1 MMTQNTPNTRAS
13 IHSNVS
19 ERNVLFLFLL
29 YAFWAFLLVNDFS
42 VDVSTQVRN
51 LSIKKTY
58 ITRLQ
63 LTRDFGMFNLI
74 ICQEKNNY
82 LK

>member
-1 MMTQNTPNTRAS
+1 MTQNTPKTKAS
-13 IHSNVS
+13 IHSSVS
-19 ERNVLFLFLL
+19 ERKVLFFVLL
-29 YAFWAFLLVNDFS
+29 YALRAFLLVNDFS
-42 VDVSTQVRN
+42 VEVSTQVRN

-63 LTRDFGMFNLI
+63 LTRDFGMFTLV

>member
-19 ERNVLFLFLL
+19 ERNVLFFALL
-29 YAFWAFLLVNDFS
+29 YALLAFLFVNAFS
-42 VDVSTQVRN
+42 VEASTQVRN